1 MITST
6 WFLAVTFSPVPLVF
20 ESMLSLIGYVTFYSV
35 MFGTLPAL
43 GLLIGM
49 VLRIKYRSEFS
60 DNPKTEIQLLIINL
74 ILIAVSSLIFW
85 IKLYFFTLPMV

>member
-1 MITST
+1 
-6 WFLAVTFSPVPLVF
+6 
-20 ESMLSLIGYVTFYSV
+20 